1 MNDLVRFATSVE
13 LATGKKRGR
22 HPVFS
27 SSQFYPYAAERRLQ
41 NALRN
46 ELEDY
51 IGAAYGAAVSNNEYF
66 KADSMEELALLPE
79 VLSDDFKAEISYAAE
94 QIARKV
100 SSSIAEMTEMTVG
113 KPYYPQAAK
122 ESLLKDWE
130 ANFQMLC
137 VSAESDAKKDIARLV
152 TQAKNEGWNG
162 KQLEKAVMKELPDKY
177 ANRASVIA
185 RTESAKL
192 NTSVTLETYKEIG
205 CQYYMWM
212 ATLDERVRPDH
223 AMMNGLICS
232 ATDPTVWYEENPD
245 DPMHPIEHKRDD
257 TMVHLHPGEDFQ
269 CRCTMVMWDP
279 VIDGKYEVKE
289 GEKPEEPEEEPE
301 QKPESDPASREL
313 EKANERLAEQEKELE
328 TTKAE
333 LKSANEELSGEKAA
347 REAAEKKISER
358 EAEKDILQMALE
370 RHDARTQVQA
380 EGIRERW
387 RQRGVKRD
395 LKSKGHPKEYI
406 DNVLEIEKKT
416 GVRYTGEM
424 DHEAADTGKV
434 NPNYAS
440 GVSFKNNC
448 QSCVIVYE
456 LRRRGFN
463 TEALARS
470 YGNLQDVVAKDSRS
484 AWKDVSGN
492 RAEFQ
497 NGRSEKFVG
506 IEKFG
511 VNEKMADLESATQ
524 EDGRYFISLAWKKSW
539 GGAHVVTAERKN
551 GILSFYDPQDNR
563 AYSVKEFRDEIVKN
577 TWKDCTFGILR
588 VDNMLLDTSL
598 NIKEL
603 ETTASTLVQNSN

>member
-1 MNDLVRFATSVE
+1 
-13 LATGKKRGR
+13 
-22 HPVFS
+22 
-27 SSQFYPYAAERRLQ
+27 
-41 NALRN
+41 
-46 ELEDY
+46 
-51 IGAAYGAAVSNNEYF
+51 
-66 KADSMEELALLPE
+66 
-79 VLSDDFKAEISYAAE
+79 
-94 QIARKV
+94 
-100 SSSIAEMTEMTVG
+100 
-113 KPYYPQAAK
+113 
-122 ESLLKDWE
+122 
-130 ANFQMLC
+130 
-137 VSAESDAKKDIARLV
+137 
-152 TQAKNEGWNG
+152 
-162 KQLEKAVMKELPDKY
+162 
-177 ANRASVIA
+177 
-185 RTESAKL
+185 
-192 NTSVTLETYKEIG
+192 
-205 CQYYMWM
+205 
-212 ATLDERVRPDH
+212 
-223 AMMNGLICS
+223 
-232 ATDPTVWYEENPD
+232 
-245 DPMHPIEHKRDD
+245 
-257 TMVHLHPGEDFQ
+257 
-269 CRCTMVMWDP
+269 
-279 VIDGKYEVKE
+279 
-289 GEKPEEPEEEPE
+289 
-301 QKPESDPASREL
+301 
-313 EKANERLAEQEKELE
+313 
-328 TTKAE
+328 
-333 LKSANEELSGEKAA
+333 
-347 REAAEKKISER
+347 
-358 EAEKDILQMALE
+358 
-370 RHDARTQVQA
+370 
-380 EGIRERW
+380 
-387 RQRGVKRD
+387 
-395 LKSKGHPKEYI
+395 
-406 DNVLEIEKKT
+406 
-416 GVRYTGEM
+416 M